1 MRQYSRFHVKEICAE
16 LMLSMFRYKDEQ
28 KVQIKKNASRDCY
41 HKRENQQK
49 DTPHQ
54 INKTN
59 QNKNKERKITTTKK
73 MFFFSG
79 CNRTLLCDLSKSRF
93 DRVTKKRKLSSKEL
107 KKKERFSKEEFY
119 LLNRC
124 VCGSNLNDN
133 ILRLFASQQ
142 CSK

>member
-1 MRQYSRFHVKEICAE
+1 MKIYINICVYEMRQYSRSHVKEICAE

-41 HKRENQQK
+41 HKREKQQK

-73 MFFFSG
+73 CFFLGMQS
-79 CNRTLLCDLSKSRF
+79 NTLVWLKWKQIRQSD
-93 DRVTKKRKLSSKEL
+93 KKNGNFRRKNWR
-107 KKKERFSKEEFY
+107 KKKDFQKKNF
-119 LLNRC
+119 
-124 VCGSNLNDN
+124 
-133 ILRLFASQQ
+133 IL
-142 CSK
+142 